1 MSFISDNGSG
11 RIAPQ
16 RLNSR
21 GPRTLSWPGPTEGPG
36 VRLIWWQG
44 RGKQPAA
51 WLLQVGQLERV
62 RAFERACVRPP
73 PLLSTHLVYITRRCN
88 DVDFGM
94 DADLQFV
101 FFFSFFA
108 LMIFFGHQS
117 ERLRCSVRSFAST
130 IIQRP
135 YLLIKSLHIQ
145 WPCNPAFLREE
156 K

>member
-62 RAFERACVRPP
+62 RAFERACVRAAAAAAAPAAAAAAVA
-73 PLLSTHLVYITRRCN
+73 LDT
-88 DVDFGM
+88 
-94 DADLQFV
+94 
-101 FFFSFFA
+101 FSIYYET
-108 LMIFFGHQS
+108 M
-117 ERLRCSVRSFAST
+117 
-130 IIQRP
+130 
-135 YLLIKSLHIQ
+135 
-145 WPCNPAFLREE
+145 
-156 K
+156 